1 MGAGVKRVMK
11 GGGGVVLVGVGA
23 STEWDS
29 QSLSVGGA
37 HHCFTGERK
46 NKGLVDWLYAIYHTW
61 VQDI

>member
-1 MGAGVKRVMK
+1 MGVEWV
-11 GGGGVVLVGVGA
+11 VVLVGVGA

-29 QSLSVGGA
+29 QSLSVGVLIID
-37 HHCFTGERK
+37 CFTGERK

>member
-1 MGAGVKRVMK
+1 MGVEWV
-11 GGGGVVLVGVGA
+11 VVLVGVGA